1 MARTD
6 AEGPPRVRSS
16 TACLRCRRSKI
27 KCDNTGQLDA
37 ACENCIKA
45 GQRCQWPDP
54 SVVPPKRTDA
64 PSSIRQD
71 SEPGRGRKRPR
82 ITPANAQSDGQQNA
96 EDILSAPFLDR
107 HVWDQILAT
116 YKLHFAT
123 ELPFLHTPTL
133 KDKIYQSRRDPA
145 TGSSELNLVLLG
157 ILALTARYH
166 DELVKPA
173 AAAASEFFA
182 DTLDKALGSCRLA
195 MTRATVERVYAL
207 LLLGLYQWIS
217 RDHQG
222 LGSWMYVGMAIRMA
236 QALKI
241 GVGDVAQ
248 SLSSSPFTEKT
259 LIDREVRRRTMFSC
273 FILDRILSC
282 GKDRASCIRSEDLH
296 IQLPCS
302 EEDFDLTRQVYTG
315 FLRGSL
321 VSAAASRPDSPNI
334 LSSFVQ
340 LIDIWGEISHYS
352 NAGGRFSEEQS
363 VAPWEAQAKFSRLTR
378 KLVDFNTNSRQGSS
392 AFVSLHMLMCLSKIM
407 LHREY
412 IPFIPVRCGRPNG
425 PLDEPTFA
433 PDITPPGFWASSAK
447 ELFHAAAEICDL
459 IEICGEKLPHSSLV
473 VFAIWHAAYV
483 GLYASH
489 FPQMD
494 VNRFKEADEFYARI
508 IEDYNRNHDLNRAL
522 NTRQTGPRTRS
533 VRMGGNGGSV
543 EEWHKRKDY
552 LTNNGSIIGDDC
564 REHSRGLELDLTAAG
579 ATPAAT
585 DHYTRLDAELVADME
600 GKPFGFGYLNQNV
613 FVGGFDEFSP
623 GGWEAPSQEVARLL
637 FPLTEDDA

>member
-1 MARTD
+1 
-6 AEGPPRVRSS
+6 
-16 TACLRCRRSKI
+16 
-27 KCDNTGQLDA
+27 
-37 ACENCIKA
+37 
-45 GQRCQWPDP
+45 
-54 SVVPPKRTDA
+54 
-64 PSSIRQD
+64 
-71 SEPGRGRKRPR
+71 
-82 ITPANAQSDGQQNA
+82 
-96 EDILSAPFLDR
+96 
-107 HVWDQILAT
+107 
-116 YKLHFAT
+116 
-123 ELPFLHTPTL
+123 
-133 KDKIYQSRRDPA
+133 
-145 TGSSELNLVLLG
+145 
-157 ILALTARYH
+157 
-166 DELVKPA
+166 
-173 AAAASEFFA
+173 
-182 DTLDKALGSCRLA
+182 
-195 MTRATVERVYAL
+195 MTRATVERVQAFL
-207 LLLGLYQWIS
+207 MLDLYQWIS

-236 QALKI
+236 QALKL

-378 KLVDFNTNSRQGSS
+378 KLVDFNTKLQMTDSSLGFTLSRKNYFKHDSSRQGSS

-494 VNRFKEADEFYARI
+494 VNRSERRLCSCWYQRKRRKHQSSLGLSSSISSTFQSRRRVCLEV
-508 IEDYNRNHDLNRAL
+508 
-522 NTRQTGPRTRS
+522 Q
-533 VRMGGNGGSV
+533 GS
-543 EEWHKRKDY
+543 
-552 LTNNGSIIGDDC
+552 
-564 REHSRGLELDLTAAG
+564 
-579 ATPAAT
+579 
-585 DHYTRLDAELVADME
+585 
-600 GKPFGFGYLNQNV
+600 
-613 FVGGFDEFSP
+613 
-623 GGWEAPSQEVARLL
+623 
-637 FPLTEDDA
+637 